1 MILPLRHRSM
11 PRTQRSFPAS
21 RLTPRRLVLVGL
33 RRFHLIRRP
42 DLRASRLPRTVLLH
56 SGKPVHLA
64 VLHASRDVPRIAGPD
79 NPWSRRSGADAH
91 LLRRRALWSARLK
104 IATFR
109 RHPVALLVLGDQR
122 AAVEQRDRWRL
133 KQALVYYRAL
143 RHQRRHQSRHQ
154 LLQLHRQ
161 LQQRQRLPRHVVS
174 SFVSTDKQY

>member
-33 RRFHLIRRP
+33 RRFHQIRRP
-42 DLRASRLPRTVLLH
+42 YLRASRLPRTVLLH

-64 VLHASRDVPRIAGPD
+64 VLHASRGVPSIAGPD
-79 NPWSRRSGADAH
+79 TPWSRRSGADAH

-133 KQALVYYRAL
+133 KQALVYYRAR